1 MQIMATKYIWQ
12 QFGWP
17 RLSVDDNKLAEALAQ
32 ARLEQGR
39 LLGQLEVI
47 GLEQMYEISRDLW
60 VQDTMATAA
69 IEGEQLNLMSVRS
82 SVARRLGLVD
92 APSSDR
98 AVDGLVELMEDASR
112 NFAAPLTEDRLKR
125 WQAALFA
132 GSTMDGFAGI
142 RRIAVGRYRDHAE
155 AMQIVSG
162 VPGRQRVHYE
172 APASSDVPREMKAFL
187 AWFGAP
193 QLTLADA
200 DKKAEKNQ
208 ARMNGLVRAA
218 MAHLWFETIH
228 PFEDGNGRVGRAIAD
243 LALAQDVGAAVR
255 VFGLSTQLQKT
266 RSDYYAALNAAHC
279 GGLDVTPWVLWF
291 VQSFSAGCLHSQEVV
306 RAAMQKARFWQSA
319 TSCALNERQR
329 KVLARL
335 LEAGDGGFVGGM
347 TSEKYS
353 KLTQVS
359 KPTATRDLTQ
369 LQGWGLLAVTGVG
382 KATRYAVAVEG
393 WNA

>member
-1 MQIMATKYIWQ
+1 MATKYIWQ
-12 QFGWP
+12 HSAWP
-17 RLSVDDNKLAEALAQ
+17 QLTVDDSQLADALAQ

-39 LLGQLEVI
+39 LLGQLEAI
-47 GLEQMYEISRDLW
+47 GLEQMHEISRDLW
-60 VQDTMATAA
+60 VQDTIATAA
-69 IEGEQLNLMSVRS
+69 IEGEQLNVMSVRS
-82 SVARRLGLVD
+82 SVARRLGLAD
-92 APSSDR
+92 AASSDR

-112 NFAAPLTEDRLKR
+112 NFAVPLTDDRLRR

-132 GSTMDGFAGI
+132 GSTLDGFAGI

-162 VPGRQRVHYE
+162 ISGRQMVHYE
-172 APASSDVPREMKAFL
+172 APASRDVSREMKAFL
-187 AWFGAP
+187 AWFNAP
-193 QLTLADA
+193 KMSGLAREQ
-200 DKKAEKNQ
+200 KQ
-208 ARMNGLVRAA
+208 TSMNGLVRAA

-255 VFGLSTQLQKT
+255 VFSLSTQLQEL
-266 RSDYYAALNAAHC
+266 RSDYYDALNAAQR
-279 GGLDVTPWVLWF
+279 GGLDITPWVLWF
-291 VQSFSAGCLHSQEVV
+291 VQCFTKGCVHSQEVV
-306 RAAMQKARFWQSA
+306 RAAMQKARFWQRA
-319 TSCALNERQR
+319 TACALNERQR
-329 KVLARL
+329 QVLTRL
-335 LEAGDGGFVGGM
+335 LGAGDGGFTGGM

-369 LQGWGLLAVTGVG
+369 LQSWGLLVVTGVG

-393 WNA
+393 WNES